1 MLSLFIIFAKKRA
14 MGNIHLL
21 LARHGET
28 LENQRHVLQGHL
40 PGTLSELGIQ
50 QAEQLADQLADEPL
64 DVVVCS
70 DLARSYDTA
79 LVVAQRHQLVPQPT
93 PLLRE
98 MDWGIYTG
106 ESLEDVDWYHLPE
119 AVESV
124 EQLYQRAGQF
134 IAYLRATYP
143 GKRLLAV
150 GHGAFNRA
158 IQVWLKG
165 QPPFAMVELPI
176 MSNATVERF
185 EI

>member
-1 MLSLFIIFAKKRA
+1 
-14 MGNIHLL
+14 MGNIRLL

-28 LENQRHVLQGHL
+28 LENQRHILQGHM
-40 PGTLSELGIQ
+40 PGTLSSLGIQ
-50 QAEQLADQLADEPL
+50 QAEQLAELLKDEPL

-79 LVVAQRHQLVPQPT
+79 KAVAQMHHLVPQPT
-93 PLLRE
+93 SLLRE

-106 ESLEDVDWYHLPE
+106 ESLEDVDWYHLPNG
-119 AVESV
+119 VESV

-134 IAYLRATYP
+134 IAYLREKYA

-165 QPPFAMVELPI
+165 LPPFEMVELPI
-176 MSNATVERF
+176 MGNATVERF
-185 EI
+185 KI